1 MYLDNNNNKAYPTAD
16 SLLYDS
22 SDLIYFVFM
31 RNSPTDFVLLALGAA
46 AAQSSSYFKAT
57 LYLDMYSNCFNNNNG
72 GHAAAHSIY

>member
-1 MYLDNNNNKAYPTAD
+1 MDQFVFNFILLTFLVAMYLDNNNNKAYPTAD

-46 AAQSSSYFKAT
+46 AA
-57 LYLDMYSNCFNNNNG
+57 
-72 GHAAAHSIY
+72 